1 MRRPSRV
8 REQLTAV
15 DRGLGTRHPL
25 AERLRR
31 DERLRARKAAL
42 EQLAMSYP
50 ARLQPFRSA
59 ANLHHDR
66 LSGGQSNAQHR
77 REVPITKQH
86 LVDARAQ
93 VDTAPPIQVPE
104 ID

>member
-1 MRRPSRV
+1 M
-8 REQLTAV
+8 

-42 EQLAMSYP
+42 EQLAMDHP
-50 ARLQPFRSA
+50 TRLEPFGLA
-59 ANLHHDR
+59 ADLHHDR
-66 LSGGQSNAQHR
+66 LAGGQSNAQHR
-77 REVPITKQH
+77 RQVSITKQH

-93 VDTAPPIQVPE
+93 MGAAPPIKVS
-104 ID
+104 